1 METFSALHKY
11 PKTIIAMFSRRV
23 LGKSKMS
30 QLEYWLLYCIPSG
43 FQTIHYSFLNW
54 MDLVWFPDN
63 QKNYALLKDDDPF
76 EQCRLYFWDE
86 LQDEVH
92 DKEFIEKLYELS
104 EQVDRGEV
112 EMFPFDKSMLDEIND
127 LVGDLIEE
135 SDQNLLN

>member
-1 METFSALHKY
+1 
-11 PKTIIAMFSRRV
+11 MFSRRV

-86 LQDEVH
+86 LQDEVY
-92 DKEFIEKLYELS
+92 DKEFIEKLYGLY
-104 EQVDRGEV
+104 EQVERGEV
-112 EMFPFDKSMLDEIND
+112 EEIPFDENMLDEIND
-127 LVGDLIEE
+127 LVGDLMK
-135 SDQNLLN
+135 DT